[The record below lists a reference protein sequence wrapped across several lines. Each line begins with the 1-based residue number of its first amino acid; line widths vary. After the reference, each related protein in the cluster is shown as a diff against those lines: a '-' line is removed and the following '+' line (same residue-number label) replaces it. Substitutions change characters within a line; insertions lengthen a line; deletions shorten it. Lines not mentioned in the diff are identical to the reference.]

1 MKIALVILVLIF
13 SVLAKPSV
21 AIVSA
26 NDFNYARVVDGNVN
40 LYKFTSS
47 DNSIDNILCLIEKT
61 YFVEIISEGSDD
73 YKVNYNGITGYVK
86 KNDVVP
92 VSGNPTTPY
101 PVNINLV
108 VGSNCNLRK
117 SPTTRSTASNIIS
130 TIPKGET
137 NITFIGRVFS
147 EEVIDFG
154 GTTWYYVMYNGE
166 KGYIYNQY
174 LKSAS
179 PIYPNTEEV
188 SVFDDTSTSTISPLS
203 NSSSIAIMVLL
214 FIPCVAILF
223 ILYVPFPKNHESQ
236 EIGRKKSLKGIK
248 HMYY

>member
-1 MKIALVILVLIF
+1 MKIALILIILIF
-13 SVLAKPSV
+13 SIFAKPSV
-21 AIVSA
+21 SFVSA
-26 NDFNYARVVDGNVN
+26 SDYSYARIVDGNVN
-40 LYKFTSS
+40 LYKFTTS
-47 DNSIDNILCLIEKT
+47 DNSIDNILCVIEKT
-61 YFVEIISEGSDD
+61 YFVEIISEGSED
-73 YKVNYNGITGYVK
+73 YKVNYNGVVGYVK

-92 VSGNPTTPY
+92 VSGSPTTPY

-188 SVFDDTSTSTISPLS
+188 SVFDDTNYDTLSPLS
-203 NSSSIAIMVLL
+203 NSGSIAIMVLL
-214 FIPCVAILF
+214 FIPCLAILF
-223 ILYVPFPKNHESQ
+223 ILYVPLSHKSRSSKQ
-236 EIGRKKSLKGIK
+236 RKEKIIER
-248 HMYY
+248 Y

>member
-1 MKIALVILVLIF
+1 MKIALILIILIF
-13 SVLAKPSV
+13 SIFAKPSV
-21 AIVSA
+21 SVVYAS
-26 NDFNYARVVDGNVN
+26 DYRYARIVDGNVN
-40 LYKFTSS
+40 LYKFTTT
-47 DNSIDNILCLIEKT
+47 DNSIDNVLCVIEKT
-61 YFVEIISEGSDD
+61 YFVEIISEGSED
-73 YKVNYNGITGYVK
+73 YKVNYNGVIGYVK

-117 SPTTRSTASNIIS
+117 TPTTRSTASNIIS

-188 SVFDDTSTSTISPLS
+188 SVFDDTKYDTLSPLS

-214 FIPCVAILF
+214 FIPCLAILF
-223 ILYVPFPKNHESQ
+223 ILYVPLSHKSRAPKE
-236 EIGRKKSLKGIK
+236 RKEKIIER
-248 HMYY
+248 Y